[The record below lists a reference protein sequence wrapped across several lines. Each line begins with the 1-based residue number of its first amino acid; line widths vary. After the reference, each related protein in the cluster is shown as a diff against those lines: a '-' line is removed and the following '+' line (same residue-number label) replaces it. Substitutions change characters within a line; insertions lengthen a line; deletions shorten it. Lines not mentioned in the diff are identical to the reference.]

1 MNGRKQNKKA
11 GCYPGPENF
20 ETAPK
25 PDRKENVLSWVMISQ
40 KQK

>member
-1 MNGRKQNKKA
+1 MNGRKQKKKA
-11 GCYPGPENF
+11 GCYPGPEL